1 MPAPPRKIAVA
12 ARKIDKLRPVL
23 EPSDERHLQLAADGV
38 HAKIREQVAALQLG
52 GGKLL
57 DAPCGAGVL
66 SASLGKLGFDV
77 HGLDIEVHP
86 AQKLDGDRF
95 RLADLNAGIPFDDRS
110 FDVVVSVE
118 GIEHLE
124 APKRFVRELARVLKP
139 GGRLVLSTPNPLN
152 VASRWRFFTRG
163 YHKHFTPDARAQLSS
178 GHLHAIDY
186 VLLRQFFEAAGL
198 ELESITCNQHLKG
211 LRERIFAW
219 LVRRFSAKK
228 HPFAKELLG
237 DDLLYGQIA
246 VVVARRKA

>member
-1 MPAPPRKIAVA
+1 MGPTD
-12 ARKIDKLRPVL
+12 ARAL
-23 EPSDERHLQLAADGV
+23 ELAADGV
-38 HAKIREQVAALQLG
+38 HAKVHQQIAALALP

-66 SASLGKLGFDV
+66 SASLTALGFDV
-77 HGLDIEVHP
+77 HGLDIEKHP

-95 RLADLNAGIPFDDRS
+95 RLADLNAGIPFEDRS

-124 APKRFVRELARVLKP
+124 APRHFVRELARVLKP

-163 YHKHFTPDARAQLSS
+163 YHKHFTPDAQAQLSS

-186 VLLRQFFEAAGL
+186 VLLRQFFSAAGL
-198 ELESITCNQHLKG
+198 ELESLTTNQHLKG
-211 LRERIFAW
+211 LRERIFGW
-219 LVRRFSAKK
+219 LVRRSSAKK

-237 DDLLYGQIA
+237 DDLLYGQIT
-246 VVVARRKA
+246 VVVAKRVR